1 MKTNIKIKD
10 KEYTFVQ
17 DYKENESLRESF
29 NQLTKA
35 TWEFDFEP
43 WFQSGYWD
51 DSCHL
56 YSLLDGSKVVSHIT
70 VSAFNS
76 VILGKEK
83 TLVQLGTV
91 MTDDAYR
98 KQGLNKFLMEKVLE
112 DWTEKCD
119 FIYLFANDTVLDF
132 YPKFGF
138 AAVEEYEAVKTVF
151 GKKSQRNIRKMNV
164 SEEKDLQLLDKVGRD
179 AVPLFDLSVVNN
191 IATIMFYCLAT
202 DIFKDN
208 LYYVEDM
215 DAIVIAEYE
224 GADLIVHDI
233 LSTRNIDIDVVI
245 DLLVNSDT
253 ENVRLRFIPKNKKA
267 YQIRKYKE
275 EDLTL
280 FVSSDVKELFDTNQ
294 LIFPS
299 LSHT

>member
-1 MKTNIKIKD
+1 MNIKIKG
-10 KEYTFVQ
+10 KEYTFIHN
-17 DYKENESLRESF
+17 YKENECLRQSF
-29 NQLTKA
+29 NQLTRE
-35 TWEFDFEP
+35 TWEFDFEL

-56 YSLLDGSKVVSHIT
+56 YSLLDGSKVISHIT
-70 VSAFNS
+70 VSVFNS

-98 KQGLNKFLMEKVLE
+98 EQGLNKFLMEKVLE

-164 SEEKDLQLLDKVGRD
+164 SEEKDLQLLDKVGRG